1 MVCWKVRTAYLDGY
15 IYFLLSQL
23 KIDLQQASFSR
34 QQQTTTTTFTFLAQQ
49 SDIPQTITILF
60 HPPPVLLFA
69 LAVMC
74 KKIVK
79 QYLCGCIDEVKV
91 EPCKK
96 GNGKSWFCEE
106 KEEVL
111 PTLPFI
117 CPDCK

>member
-1 MVCWKVRTAYLDGY
+1 MVRREVRTTDLDEY
-15 IYFLLSQL
+15 IYCLLSQL

-34 QQQTTTTTFTFLAQQ
+34 QQLIATTTFTFLAQQ
-49 SDIPQTITILF
+49 SDI
-60 HPPPVLLFA
+60 HPTVTVLIHHPPVLLFVFA
-69 LAVMC
+69 AMC

-79 QYLCGCIDEVKV
+79 QYLCGCVDEIKA

-96 GNGKSWFCEE
+96 GKGTSWFCEE

-117 CPDCK
+117 CLDCK

>member
-1 MVCWKVRTAYLDGY
+1 
-15 IYFLLSQL
+15 
-23 KIDLQQASFSR
+23 
-34 QQQTTTTTFTFLAQQ
+34 
-49 SDIPQTITILF
+49 
-60 HPPPVLLFA
+60 
-69 LAVMC
+69 MC

-96 GNGKSWFCEE
+96 GKGTSWFCEE

>member
-1 MVCWKVRTAYLDGY
+1 MDIYTA
-15 IYFLLSQL
+15 SSTNL
-23 KIDLQQASFSR
+23 KSIFQQASFNR
-34 QQQTTTTTFTFLAQQ
+34 KQQQTTSTKFTFLAQQ
-49 SDIPQTITILF
+49 SDIPPIAILF
-60 HPPPVLLFA
+60 YPPPVLPFA

-79 QYLCGCIDEVKV
+79 QYLCGCIDEVRV

-96 GNGKSWFCEE
+96 GKGKNWFCEE